1 MAVPELRMRLEEAAS
16 RGLVHPTR
24 YNEGDPVDY
33 GVIPS
38 TLLEHV
44 ETFTR
49 PEHLARLRDNWDPA
63 QVTPIRLAEGD
74 SGWYVLLN
82 GNHRLRL
89 ARERGDR
96 TIAADI
102 ALPRRNRR

>member
-16 RGLVHPTR
+16 GGLVHPTR

-33 GVIPS
+33 GVIPL

-63 QVTPIRLAEGD
+63 QVTPIQLAEGD

-89 ARERGDR
+89 APERGDR